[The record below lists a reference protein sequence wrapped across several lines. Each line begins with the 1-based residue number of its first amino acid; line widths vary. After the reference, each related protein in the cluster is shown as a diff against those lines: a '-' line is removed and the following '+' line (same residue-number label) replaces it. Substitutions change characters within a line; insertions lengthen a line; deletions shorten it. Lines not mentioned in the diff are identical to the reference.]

1 MPRLPRRESDEHCA
15 FLQGPHCRQ
24 GQREFANFVSIARG
38 SLAELE
44 TLLSLGERLRYFTAE
59 QTAPCLSLADEVGR
73 LTTRLLQALRN
84 P

>member
-1 MPRLPRRESDEHCA
+1 
-15 FLQGPHCRQ
+15 
-24 GQREFANFVSIARG
+24 
-38 SLAELE
+38 LAELE
-44 TLLSLGERLRYFTAE
+44 TLLSLGERLGYFTAE